1 MSRSRFRLHNTK
13 GTFLAEVYF
22 TEGSLSDEASL
33 GLCVSKSNIQNTNLD
48 TLKADLALQVKRKGG
63 NVLSSFTYVQKANFF
78 SFSSVSWEAKGFA
91 MKVDPALIT
100 PDEVANSSTKSCPFC
115 GEDIKAVA
123 IKCRHCGSEV

>member
-1 MSRSRFRLHNTK
+1 MIRSRFRLHNTK
-13 GTFLAEVYF
+13 GTFLADVYF
-22 TEGSLSDEASL
+22 TEGSLQDGASL
-33 GLCVSKSNIQNTNLD
+33 GLCLSKSNIQNTNLD
-48 TLKADLALQVKRKGG
+48 TLKADLAKQVKLKGG

-91 MKVDPALIT
+91 MKVDPSLIT

-123 IKCRHCGSEV
+123 IKCRHCGSKV